1 MRKSFFGISIVLL
14 SMVVGLVPGMG
25 AQGLAGAVYTT
36 TNSPNANAV
45 VAFGRSANG
54 VLTYAGAFPT
64 GGRGTGAGL
73 GNQGA
78 LILDPD
84 GRRIFTVNAGSDDIS
99 VFTIGRDGLSLLQRI
114 SSGGRRPISLT
125 ATHRVLYVL
134 NAGGLVGDTDNISGF
149 SIGEDGRLTALP
161 GSTQP
166 LSAATT
172 GPAQVQFSPDGSF
185 LVVTEKATNRILLY
199 PINKDGIAG
208 PPTIRPSVGT
218 TPFGFA
224 FGKRDQLFVS
234 EAFGGA
240 PDASAI
246 SSYLASGPSQLQA
259 ISPSVGTTESAACWV
274 VVTNDGRFLY
284 TTNTG
289 SGTVSGYA
297 IDFEGAIAL
306 LNPDGRTGVTGPG
319 SSPIDMALT
328 ANSRFLYTLN
338 SANGTISGFRV
349 ESEGQLVSLAG
360 AGGLP
365 VNSNGLAAR

>member
-1 MRKSFFGISIVLL
+1 MRKNVLL
-14 SMVVGLVPGMG
+14 ICFALFLVVGLVPSAH
-25 AQGLAGAVYTT
+25 AQGAVYTT
-36 TNSPNANAV
+36 TNSPHANAV
-45 VAFGRSANG
+45 VVFGRSANG
-54 VLTYAGAFPT
+54 ALAFAGTFPT
-64 GGRGTGAGL
+64 GGRGTGTGL

-84 GRRIFTVNAGSDDIS
+84 GRRLFTVNAGSDDIS
-99 VFTIGRDGLSLLQRI
+99 VLTIGRDGLSLLQRI
-114 SSGGRRPISLT
+114 PSGGRRPISLT
-125 ATHRVLYVL
+125 ATHRILYVL
-134 NAGGLVGDTDNISGF
+134 NAGGAVGDTDNVSGF
-149 SIGEDGRLTALP
+149 IIGEDGRLTALP
-161 GSTQP
+161 SSTQP

-172 GPAQVQFSPDGSF
+172 GPAQIQFSPDGGF
-185 LVVTEKATNRILLY
+185 LVVTEKATSRILLY
-199 PINKDGIAG
+199 PIDKDGIAG
-208 PPTIRPSVGT
+208 PPAIRPSVGA

-246 SSYLASGPSQLQA
+246 TSYQASGPSELQT
-259 ISPSVGTTESAACWV
+259 ISPSVGTTETAACWV

-297 IDFEGAIAL
+297 IDFEGAITL
-306 LNPDGRTGVTGPG
+306 LNPDGRTGVTGTG
-319 SSPIDMALT
+319 TGPIDMALT
-328 ANSRFLYTLN
+328 VNSRFLYTLN
-338 SANGTISGFRV
+338 SANGTIGAFRV
-349 ESEGQLVSLAG
+349 EPDGQLALLAG